1 MYGHIGIMQMME
13 NKMETTILYR
23 GYIMCFKQ
31 VLETG
36 AHRDAQALVFGSRGG
51 QVAGALERQS
61 Y

>member
-1 MYGHIGIMQMME
+1 
-13 NKMETTILYR
+13 METTILYR